1 MPKAL
6 KKQHVPEV
14 LPAEELDE
22 DFGSPEDMAALMVE
36 AFTMPMASDLAD
48 TQDEDATKATPHAPK
63 SRN

>member
-6 KKQHVPEV
+6 KKQHLPEV
-14 LPAEELDE
+14 LPAEELDD

-36 AFTMPMASDLAD
+36 AFTIPMASDLAD
-48 TQDEDATKATPHAPK
+48 TQDEDATKATPRTPK

>member
-48 TQDEDATKATPHAPK
+48 TQDEDTTKATPHTPK